1 MSSLD
6 VPGAQLYYEATGA
19 GPLFVLVP
27 GAPGS
32 ADSYRMIAR
41 PLAEHYTV
49 VAYDRRGFSHS
60 ALDGP
65 QDYDHRVE
73 TDADDV
79 RRLIEHLSDEP
90 AIVFGN
96 SSGAIVGLE
105 VLIHHPSSVRRLI
118 AHEPPAVRQLA
129 DGQQW
134 LDFLAGVY
142 ESYRQSGMEP
152 AMKRFSERMVA
163 DSDRQIIGAGP
174 KNEFFVA
181 NSAYWFEHEVRQYP
195 AINLDL
201 DALRRHADQIVLAVG
216 RESRGFPSYEANAAL
231 GHKLAREL
239 AEMPGGHLGYITRA
253 ADFARALRSHISGA
267 GEPDEQ

>member
-1 MSSLD
+1 MSGLE
-6 VPGAQLYYEATGA
+6 VPGARLYYEATGA
-19 GPLFVLVP
+19 GPLFVLIP

-32 ADSYRMIAR
+32 ADSYRMIAG

-79 RRLIEHLSDEP
+79 RRLIEHLSDKP

-129 DGQQW
+129 EGQQW
-134 LDFLAGVY
+134 LDFLASIY
-142 ESYRQSGMEP
+142 HSYRQSGLEP
-152 AMKRFSERMVA
+152 AMNRFSERMVA
-163 DSDRQIIGAGP
+163 GSDRQIIGAGP

-181 NSAYWFEHEVRQYP
+181 NSTYWFEHEVRQYP
-195 AINLDL
+195 AITLDL
-201 DALRRHADQIVLAVG
+201 DALRRHADRIVLAV
-216 RESRGFPSYEANAAL
+216 RRDSRGFPSYEANAAL
-231 GHKLAREL
+231 GHKLGRTL
-239 AEMPGGHLGYITRA
+239 VEMPGGHLGYVTRA
-253 ADFARALRSHISGA
+253 ADFARALRSCISDA
-267 GEPDEQ
+267 GKPDEQ